1 MRALT
6 WPRTQ
11 CGTPALLCPSCPEG
25 SGRAPEALA
34 RGSWS
39 LLLAAGGG
47 FAGSE
52 GTQVQGLKFPFTGKS
67 VPTPHCCGPA
77 PLNYVI
83 AYLFLLG
90 LEILEPSV

>member
-1 MRALT
+1 MLRL
-6 WPRTQ
+6 
-11 CGTPALLCPSCPEG
+11 
-25 SGRAPEALA
+25 EAGGA
-34 RGSWS
+34 NT
-39 LLLAAGGG
+39 LAAGRG
-47 FAGSE
+47 FPGSE
-52 GTQVQGLKFPFTGKS
+52 GTQVQDLKFPFTGKD